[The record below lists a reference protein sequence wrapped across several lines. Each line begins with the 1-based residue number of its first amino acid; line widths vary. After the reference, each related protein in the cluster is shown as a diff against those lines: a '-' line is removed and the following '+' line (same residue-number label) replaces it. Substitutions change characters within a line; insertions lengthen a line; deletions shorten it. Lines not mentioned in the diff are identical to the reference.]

1 MPNYRRAYFEA
12 GTYFFTVVTY
22 KRNKIL
28 CTKDSRENLKVGAT
42 RRVAPT
48 EVREEH
54 PFIIN
59 A

>member
-1 MPNYRRAYFEA
+1 
-12 GTYFFTVVTY
+12 
-22 KRNKIL
+22 L

-59 A
+59 AWGVYDEDWGARGEVKIDETLGNE